1 MPTVFLGWQEISKF
15 VASDAAADDRFGSS
29 VAIDGDTVVVAAP
42 LDDDDGGKSG
52 AVYVFR
58 TRDDGATYGQVAK
71 LTASD
76 AASNDEFG
84 GSVAIDG
91 ATIVAGARY
100 DDDDGSNSG
109 SVYVFR
115 TSDGGATYGQ
125 VAKLTAS
132 DAASNDE
139 FGISVAIDGATVV
152 VGAYGDDD
160 DGSNSGSVYV
170 FRTSDGGATY
180 GQVAKLT
187 ASDAAS
193 NDEFGISV
201 AIDGDTIVAG
211 AYMDDDGGDASGSA
225 YVFELPTAPTPM
237 APLATNTTRFP
248 SRWSAAICSTTDAIR
263 PMARL
268 PSGRVTTD
276 VPTLTTMVLAS
287 LKASRGEDILPW
299 LSAQKGPSGTLR

>member
-1 MPTVFLGWQEISKF
+1 M
-15 VASDAAADDRFGSS
+15 ASDAAADDRFGWS

-84 GSVAIDG
+84 ISVAIDG

-139 FGISVAIDGATVV
+139 FGISVAISGDTVV
-152 VGAYGDDD
+152 VGARANTNYG
-160 DGSNSGSVYV
+160 GSGWGSAYV
-170 FRTSDGGATY
+170 FRTTDGGATY
-180 GQVAKLT
+180 DEVTKLT
-187 ASDAAS
+187 ASGAAS
-193 NDEFGISV
+193 GDNDFGCSV
-201 AIDGDTIVAG
+201 AIDGDTVAIG
-211 AYMDDDGGDASGSA
+211 ARYDDNLGSYSDSGSV
-225 YVFELPTAPTPM
+225 YVSWPPAPTVQPTPRPTFQPTTPQPTM
-237 APLATNTTRFP
+237 SPKPTPQPTLPQPTPQPTTPQPSTASLGSDSATRACGKLAT
-248 SRWSAAICSTTDAIR
+248 A
-263 PMARL
+263 L
-268 PSGRVTTD
+268 
-276 VPTLTTMVLAS
+276 LAFTATA
-287 LKASRGEDILPW
+287 LAL
-299 LSAQKGPSGTLR
+299 